1 MMKSSMTKK
10 VSALRLMV
18 GRVCLT
24 AAFSCLLA
32 VSVQAQEFM
41 NVSDVQI
48 GMTGYAKTV
57 VQGTEIQTFPVEILG
72 VMKNSGPSGDLIL
85 AKFSG
90 PLIEQTGGIAQ
101 GMSGSPV
108 YIDGKLLGAVAYGW
122 SFTNSRIGMITPI
135 NDMLKLWNVPTK
147 EEIRPFNARE
157 SSLIPIATPL
167 MMSGFDTTSA
177 EWMKSKLPD
186 YNFMPVDTA
195 SASTDDVAMPLEP
208 GSSVAAAFVNGDMKM
223 GAIGTVTYVDND
235 HIVAFGHPFLKK
247 GSINYFMHNAYIFT
261 VVNNLSS
268 SFKLGSIG
276 AEVGKITQD
285 RGAGI
290 SGQYNYL
297 APGIP
302 VTINVRDTDTDTA
315 MTKRVKIIED
325 NELTPVLAATTVYN
339 TVNKTIDRTGGGTAT
354 LSYTIRSSN
363 GRDKDITRHNMYYSE
378 ENINEKSIDELYNVL
393 DILKHNEF
401 IDYPVLDITM
411 NVDITQARKS
421 ASIVDATAAPVVVSP
436 GDNVYFKVKLHP
448 YRGVDEVKT
457 MSFTVPKDQPLGDM
471 VLEVRGGGVIPLPYL
486 IEKQRY
492 NLTDEIIK
500 RLRRYKD
507 FDALKKEIDK
517 EDSNN
522 DLVIEILDQGVS
534 MINESGTKV
543 SKEKIRGKE
552 PGTSAKDVIKP
563 SKHNVGD
570 DNQSDAKSSIATP
583 YIVKGD
589 GQITIKVVT
598 PEKRDAFLAKNHN
611 INEAKAIIGDE
622 SDGASQDDEL
632 VKSDKTDDSK
642 GTDKKNDKNQDKD
655 GGKDAA
661 SVIRTVDLDLFH

>member
-1 MMKSSMTKK
+1 MRYTLMQKF
-10 VSALRLMV
+10 SALRRTL

-24 AAFSCLLA
+24 AALSCILA
-32 VSVQAQEFM
+32 ISAQAQGFM
-41 NVSDVQI
+41 NVSEVQP

-57 VQGTEIQTFPVEILG
+57 VHGTTIDTFPVEILG

-90 PLIEQTGGIAQ
+90 PLIEETGGIAQ

-108 YIDGKLLGAVAYGW
+108 YINGKLLGAVAYGW
-122 SFTNSRIGMITPI
+122 SFTNSRVGMITPI

-167 MMSGFDTTSA
+167 MTSGFDSLSTA
-177 EWMKSKLPD
+177 WMQSKLPN

-195 SASTDDVAMPLEP
+195 SASSDSTALPLEP

-290 SGQYNYL
+290 GGQYGYL

-302 VTINVRDTDTDTA
+302 VVIKARDTDTDTA

-378 ENINEKSIDELYNVL
+378 DNINEKSIDELYNVL

-401 IDYPVLDITM
+401 IDYPI
-411 NVDITQARKS
+411 
-421 ASIVDATAAPVVVSP
+421 
-436 GDNVYFKVKLHP
+436 
-448 YRGVDEVKT
+448 
-457 MSFTVPKDQPLGDM
+457 
-471 VLEVRGGGVIPLPYL
+471 
-486 IEKQRY
+486 
-492 NLTDEIIK
+492 
-500 RLRRYKD
+500 
-507 FDALKKEIDK
+507 
-517 EDSNN
+517 
-522 DLVIEILDQGVS
+522 
-534 MINESGTKV
+534 
-543 SKEKIRGKE
+543 
-552 PGTSAKDVIKP
+552 
-563 SKHNVGD
+563 
-570 DNQSDAKSSIATP
+570 
-583 YIVKGD
+583 
-589 GQITIKVVT
+589 
-598 PEKRDAFLAKNHN
+598 
-611 INEAKAIIGDE
+611 
-622 SDGASQDDEL
+622 
-632 VKSDKTDDSK
+632 
-642 GTDKKNDKNQDKD
+642 
-655 GGKDAA
+655 
-661 SVIRTVDLDLFH
+661 

>member
-10 VSALRLMV
+10 VSALRRMV

-290 SGQYNYL
+290 SGQYDYL

-363 GRDKDITRHNMYYSE
+363 GTMF
-378 ENINEKSIDELYNVL
+378 SI
-393 DILKHNEF
+393 
-401 IDYPVLDITM
+401 
-411 NVDITQARKS
+411 S
-421 ASIVDATAAPVVVSP
+421 
-436 GDNVYFKVKLHP
+436 
-448 YRGVDEVKT
+448 
-457 MSFTVPKDQPLGDM
+457 
-471 VLEVRGGGVIPLPYL
+471 
-486 IEKQRY
+486 
-492 NLTDEIIK
+492 
-500 RLRRYKD
+500 
-507 FDALKKEIDK
+507 
-517 EDSNN
+517 
-522 DLVIEILDQGVS
+522 
-534 MINESGTKV
+534 
-543 SKEKIRGKE
+543 
-552 PGTSAKDVIKP
+552 
-563 SKHNVGD
+563 
-570 DNQSDAKSSIATP
+570 
-583 YIVKGD
+583 
-589 GQITIKVVT
+589 
-598 PEKRDAFLAKNHN
+598 
-611 INEAKAIIGDE
+611 
-622 SDGASQDDEL
+622 
-632 VKSDKTDDSK
+632 
-642 GTDKKNDKNQDKD
+642 
-655 GGKDAA
+655 
-661 SVIRTVDLDLFH
+661 